1 MRTLRGAGAIVVG
14 ARRIG
19 AVVARRLADE
29 GVNLAIVYRASRAE
43 AEALAAEVAPKVE
56 RVAVAQADAASEAD
70 AKRAVAEAEAALGRV
85 DFVVNL
91 ASDYPR
97 DPLDALD
104 AGAWERAM
112 ADARAAFLL
121 SVHASRAMARNPGP
135 TRGHIVQFGDW
146 AAGRTPYRGYLPYL
160 TAKAAVHFMTRAFAV
175 ELAPQG
181 ILVNAVLPGPT
192 MRPPDIAAEEWEARL
207 ARDVPLGRESSADE
221 IAEVVVTLLRSE
233 TITGE
238 LIHVDS
244 GLHVAGNG
252 AAR

>member
-1 MRTLRGAGAIVVG
+1 MG
-14 ARRIG
+14 ARRVG

-29 GVNLAIVYRASRAE
+29 GVNQAIVYRASRAE
-43 AEALAAEVAPKVE
+43 AHAQAAEIAPKTE
-56 RVAVAQADAASEAD
+56 RVAVVQADAASEAD
-70 AKRAVAEAEAALGRV
+70 ARRAVAEAEAALGRV

-112 ADARAAFLL
+112 EAARGAFLL

-146 AAGRTPYRGYLPYL
+146 AAAQTPYHDYLPYL
-160 TAKAAVHFMTRAFAV
+160 TAKAAIHFMTRAFAV
-175 ELAPQG
+175 ELAPSG

-192 MRPPDIAAEEWEARL
+192 MRPPDIAQEEWEARL
-207 ARDVPLGRESSADE
+207 ARDVPLGRESSAEE

>member
-29 GVNLAIVYRASRAE
+29 GVNLAVAYRASRAE

-56 RVAVAQADAASEAD
+56 RAAVVQADAASEAD
-70 AKRAVAEAEAALGRV
+70 AKRAAVEAEAALGRV
-85 DFVVNL
+85 DFLVNL

-112 ADARAAFLL
+112 ESARAAFLL

-146 AAGRTPYRGYLPYL
+146 AAAQTPYRGYLPYL